1 MAMEFKFLIKEQF
14 EYEAAIYGFNT
25 VGKNRI
31 AANHELTRH
40 VKRMVQEGQQPLQ
53 MLPGTTAEEELQKC
67 HLYATALLE
76 DAPIED
82 YARVKAKLIHIK
94 LRFERINKDECD
106 QTLHALVTA
115 NLQEIEETLRERLNE
130 SASVGSQVNEADLMP
145 ADPHADTPQGDGQGD
160 IGRRSQITTLLRKL
174 K

>member
-1 MAMEFKFLIKEQF
+1 
-14 EYEAAIYGFNT
+14 
-25 VGKNRI
+25 
-31 AANHELTRH
+31 
-40 VKRMVQEGQQPLQ
+40 MVQEGQQPLQ

-67 HLYATALLE
+67 HLYATALLG

-94 LRFERINKDECD
+94 MRFERINKDECD

-145 ADPHADTPQGDGQGD
+145 ADSPADSPQGDGQGD
-160 IGRRSQITTLLRKL
+160 IDQEVTKNHKKNGSGPPAQSTPSHSGTPRRNPANWPKDGKTSIQQRC
-174 K
+174 